1 MKYYSIIGFGRCTI
15 ATSHALPKAS
25 EAPAPEISP
34 HQKIA
39 FKPVGLE
46 KFVMKTEIMF
56 VLQLMLSVFML
67 LLLSYAFHKI
77 RKAHLKTFAI
87 ESEIQSLSANMP
99 IAIVRNTQAICNL
112 NSMNLVRH
120 GIPLG
125 DSWSALPEFLFYIC
139 QHSLL
144 RKPNVT
150 FECGSGISTV
160 MLASCVKANK
170 NGHIY
175 SFEHDPNFAKKT
187 RNMLSEYGLRS
198 FATVIDAPLT
208 QISLKYNSWLWYSL
222 DHIPDIDNIDMI
234 VIDGPPMPLG
244 PLIRY
249 PAGPV
254 LFPRLSPHGQVFL
267 DDAKRDDE
275 TTILKLWKDEFAG
288 MNMDILPATKGCANL
303 YFGEKAKSGQ

>member
-1 MKYYSIIGFGRCTI
+1 
-15 ATSHALPKAS
+15 
-25 EAPAPEISP
+25 
-34 HQKIA
+34 
-39 FKPVGLE
+39 
-46 KFVMKTEIMF
+46 MKTEIMF
-56 VLQLMLSVFML
+56 ALQLMVSVFML
-67 LLLSYAFHKI
+67 LFISYLFHKI
-77 RKAHLKTFAI
+77 RRTHLKTFTI
-87 ESEIQSLSANMP
+87 ESNLQSLSANVP
-99 IAIVRNTQAICNL
+99 TILIRNMQAICNL

-160 MLASCVKANK
+160 MLASCAKVNK

-175 SFEHDPNFAKKT
+175 SFEHDPDFAKKT
-187 RNMLSEYGLRS
+187 RDMLNEHGLTS

-208 QISLKYNSWLWYSL
+208 QMSVNNNNSLWYSL
-222 DHIPDIDNIDMI
+222 DHIPDIDNIDML

-254 LFPRLSPHGQVFL
+254 LFPRLSPYGQVFL

-275 TTILKLWKDEFAG
+275 MIILKLWKDEFAS
-288 MNMDILPATKGCANL
+288 MNVDFLPATKGCAKL
-303 YFGEKAKSGQ
+303 YFSTKGSSG